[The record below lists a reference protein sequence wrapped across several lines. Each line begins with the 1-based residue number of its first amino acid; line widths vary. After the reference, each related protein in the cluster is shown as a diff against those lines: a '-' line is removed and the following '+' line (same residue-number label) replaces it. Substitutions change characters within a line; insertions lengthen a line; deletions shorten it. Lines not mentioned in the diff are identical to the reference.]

1 MHEQASSRTRIFY
14 EHKALKGM
22 TRIFV
27 IDDEE
32 GICQILKTILQDEG
46 YSVKTADRLY
56 KARSLLDEETP
67 ELILLDIKMPDG
79 DGLDF
84 LESLHDG
91 LRPTVIVI
99 SGHGQIEDAVRAIK
113 LGAYDFLEKP
123 IALERLLGTVKKAL
137 KVRRPQRLEG
147 EIPGI
152 LEGLVGET
160 KAVKNLKSQVL
171 LVSKADVTILIW
183 GESGTGKGLLA
194 REIHKFSDRA
204 DGPFVELNCAAI
216 PDDLLEAE
224 LFGYE
229 RGAFSGAYQQRKGKF
244 ELANEGIMF
253 LDEVGDLSLSA
264 QAKVLKVIEEKTLN
278 RLGGNDLLTVDV
290 RVLAATNQDLR
301 LLVDRGKFREDLY
314 FRLNVVPLWI
324 PPLRE
329 RKEDIEPLFWYFLD
343 MAMEEM
349 GKPVRHVDPDI
360 FAVFQAYSWP
370 GNVRELKN
378 ITERLLIFSKEGRIG
393 MELIKQVCMDM
404 LEHPKLLH
412 PKEVRL
418 PGDRAAEKLEEA
430 RRRFESRLI
439 LDRLELFEG
448 NITKTAR
455 SLGISREYLSRRLK
469 TLA

>member
-1 MHEQASSRTRIFY
+1 MA
-14 EHKALKGM
+14 
-22 TRIFV
+22 RIFV
-27 IDDEE
+27 VDDEE
-32 GICQILKTILQDEG
+32 GICQILKTILEDEG
-46 YSVKTADRLY
+46 YSVQTADRLY

-67 ELILLDIKMPDG
+67 DLLLLDIKMPDG

-84 LESLHDG
+84 LESLQDG
-91 LRPTVIVI
+91 LRPPVIVI

-137 KVRRPQRLEG
+137 RVRRRQHLES
-147 EIPGI
+147 EAPGI
-152 LEGLVGET
+152 LDGLVGET
-160 KAVKNLKSQVL
+160 KAVKNLKSKVL
-171 LVSKADVTILIW
+171 LVAKADVTVLIC

-194 REIHKFSDRA
+194 REIHRLSDRVE
-204 DGPFVELNCAAI
+204 GPFVELNCAAI

-229 RGAFSGAYQQRKGKF
+229 RGAFSGAYQQKKGKF
-244 ELANEGIMF
+244 EMAHGGILF
-253 LDEVGDLSLSA
+253 LDEVADLSLAA
-264 QAKVLKVIEEKTLN
+264 QAKVLKVIEEKTLS

-290 RVLAATNQDLR
+290 RVVTATNRELGGQ
-301 LLVDRGKFREDLY
+301 VNRGKFREDLY

-329 RKEDIEPLFWYFLD
+329 RKGDVELLFWHFLER
-343 MAMEEM
+343 AIGEM
-349 GKPVRHVDPDI
+349 GKPVRQVDPDI
-360 FAVFQAYSWP
+360 FAVLREYSWP

-378 ITERLLIFSKEGRIG
+378 ITERLLIFSQDGRIG
-393 MELIKQVCMDM
+393 TELMKQVCLDLFERPKPLHS
-404 LEHPKLLH
+404 LE
-412 PKEVRL
+412 
-418 PGDRAAEKLEEA
+418 DRSDGERVAEKLEQA
-430 RRRFESRLI
+430 KKRFESRLI

-448 NITKTAR
+448 NITKAAR

>member
-1 MHEQASSRTRIFY
+1 MA
-14 EHKALKGM
+14 
-22 TRIFV
+22 RIFV
-27 IDDEE
+27 VDDED
-32 GICQILKTILQDEG
+32 GICQILKTILEDEG
-46 YSVKTADRLY
+46 YSVQTADRLY
-56 KARSLLDEETP
+56 KARSLLDKETP
-67 ELILLDIKMPDG
+67 DLLLLDIKMPDG

-84 LESLHDG
+84 LESLQDG
-91 LRPTVIVI
+91 LRPPVIVI

-137 KVRRPQRLEG
+137 SVRRRQHLEI
-147 EIPGI
+147 EAPDI

-171 LVSKADVTILIW
+171 LVARADVTVLIC

-194 REIHKFSDRA
+194 REIHKISDRA
-204 DGPFVELNCAAI
+204 GGPFVELNCAAI

-229 RGAFSGAYQQRKGKF
+229 RGAFSGAYQQRRGKF
-244 ELANEGIMF
+244 EMAHDGILF
-253 LDEVGDLSLSA
+253 LDEVADLSLAA
-264 QAKVLKVIEEKTLN
+264 QAKVLKVIEEKTLS

-290 RVLAATNQDLR
+290 RVVTATNRELR
-301 LLVDRGKFREDLY
+301 GQVDRGKFREDLY

-329 RKEDIEPLFWYFLD
+329 RKGDIELLFWYFLER
-343 MAMEEM
+343 AIGEM
-349 GKPVRHVDPDI
+349 GKPVRQVDPDI
-360 FAVFQAYSWP
+360 FAVLREYPWP

-378 ITERLLIFSKEGRIG
+378 ITERLLIFSQDGRISMELMNQVCLDILRRPKPLRPPEGRSD
-393 MELIKQVCMDM
+393 EERV
-404 LEHPKLLH
+404 
-412 PKEVRL
+412 
-418 PGDRAAEKLEEA
+418 AEKLEQA
-430 RRRFESRLI
+430 RKRFESRLI

-448 NITKTAR
+448 NITKAAR